1 MPTSKSAAKRVRYA
15 ERRRLRNKAAKTRIK
30 NLRDQLLA
38 AVAKTDK
45 EAAEKICREYF
56 SFLDKCAK
64 KGIIKKQAADR
75 RKQRA
80 SMHLNKLLAAS
91 A

>member
-15 ERRRLRNKAAKTRIK
+15 ERRRLRNRAAKTHIK
-30 NLRDQLLA
+30 NLRDRLLA
-38 AVAKTDK
+38 AVANKDRD
-45 EAAEKICREYF
+45 AAEKVCREYF

-64 KGIIKKQAADR
+64 RGIVKKQAADR

-80 SMHLNKLLAAS
+80 SLHLNKVRA
-91 A
+91 